1 MSFSFVKGKLTLSII
16 LSVLLTTL
24 FVAFVA
30 QGVTYVDTDS
40 VGVATATP
48 GGALGVKGAAF
59 IEDFL
64 SVSTLYATSSLGVGT
79 NTPAAA
85 LGVDGAAI
93 FGGFVS
99 ADYYTATSTGTSW
112 LLGNLGIGTTTPGA
126 QFAVDEA
133 GLFAGHLT
141 ASTFAAT
148 STTATSTYNGGL
160 SIAESAGTF
169 GIGTSTPG
177 NAANVGIEGQEVYQS
192 SGATTTLTITSSSAT
207 QGGCIQLLH
216 PNSGIYWRLY
226 IGSEGNTVGGGA
238 AQLDGLVIEEG
249 ECQ

>member
-1 MSFSFVKGKLTLSII
+1 MIVSIFQKRQFLAFAVSVV
-16 LSVLLTTL
+16 LSVLLFAL
-24 FVAFVA
+24 VA

-112 LLGNLGIGTTTPGA
+112 LLGNLG
-126 QFAVDEA
+126 
-133 GLFAGHLT
+133 
-141 ASTFAAT
+141 
-148 STTATSTYNGGL
+148 
-160 SIAESAGTF
+160 
-169 GIGTSTPG
+169 
-177 NAANVGIEGQEVYQS
+177 
-192 SGATTTLTITSSSAT
+192 
-207 QGGCIQLLH
+207 
-216 PNSGIYWRLY
+216 
-226 IGSEGNTVGGGA
+226 
-238 AQLDGLVIEEG
+238 
-249 ECQ
+249 